1 MATMI
6 DCGPAARE
14 LLSRLT
20 TPTRNRY
27 YFGKLLDAYHLELE
41 QVYGNRKRWLLN
53 RLSLGTGVL
62 CGLEVKA
69 SVDRTQVRV
78 GPGVAIDGWGR
89 EIVVE
94 RDSPGVDARQPT
106 DDCGNDTGPPSRGRG
121 RVTLWICY
129 HECEAEPAPV
139 LVSECERE
147 CENGLI
153 RERYR
158 LRITPGAPRIPDLV
172 TTEQCQAIFSAAPD
186 REARRWKITETL
198 GGLCQEPAESCVPLA
213 VIELEADAKIGRIDP
228 IRARP
233 MLYSN
238 TILLELILCLATR
251 VDECCAPRTINAL
264 RIVSGD
270 GQQGDAGQPLA
281 QPLVV
286 RVDKGAAPV
295 QGEQVTFNVVS
306 GQGRI
311 GSPPNLGSTFQVNT
325 AADGTAQL
333 PQWELGPIIGS
344 QSVTASIAAGAP
356 SQVTFGALARAVQVD
371 LPIINAVWPPP
382 RLVLTRDPATVM
394 FYKLLLKFQSIE
406 LIFNRAMKANQLDK
420 PDPWLRFFGVM
431 GVRNQ
436 FSVVRLPLRHA
447 TAAEA
452 ADRSAALPAFA
463 PGAREFFL
471 FDAATAPP
479 SVTHGVGAAPTG
491 AAPAAGAGGGTSM
504 MMMALAQPTSTLV
517 VVSEQVRF
525 LTLVN
530 ADTVTR
536 DIVDQLVP
544 PHLLDGEFQGS
555 TLQLIPGAPGPTLWD
570 DVWNV
575 PIGGPSPVFGQNLW
589 DAMTTPVA
597 DVLPSGNG
605 AEGGRF
611 DSWFGFQR

>member
-1 MATMI
+1 MATTI

-14 LLSRLT
+14 LLSRLN

-41 QVYGNRKRWLLN
+41 QEYGNRKRWLLN

-62 CGLEVKA
+62 CGLEVTPSA
-69 SVDRTQVRV
+69 DRTQVRV
-78 GPGVAIDGWGR
+78 GPGVAIDDWGR

-106 DDCGNDTGPPSRGRG
+106 DDCGRETGPPARGRG
-121 RVTLWICY
+121 RVSLWICY

-158 LRITPGAPRIPDLV
+158 LRITPGAPRVPGLV
-172 TTEQCQAIFSAAPD
+172 TAEQCQAIFSAAPD
-186 REARRWKITETL
+186 RDARRWKITETL
-198 GGLCQEPAESCVPLA
+198 GGLCREPAESCVPLA
-213 VIELEADAKIGRIDP
+213 IIELDAEAKVARIDP
-228 IRARP
+228 IRVRP

-238 TILLELILCLATR
+238 AILLELILCLATR
-251 VDECCAPRTINAL
+251 VDECCPPRTINSL
-264 RIVSGD
+264 SIVSGD

-286 RVDKGAAPV
+286 RVVRGGAPV
-295 QGEQVTFNVVS
+295 QGEQVTFNVWT
-306 GQGRI
+306 GQGKI
-311 GSPPNLGSTFQVNT
+311 GSPPNLGPTFQANT

-333 PQWELGPIIGS
+333 PQWELGPIVGS

-356 SQVTFGALARAVQVD
+356 SQVTFSALAREVRVD

-382 RLVLTRDPATVM
+382 RIVLTRDPDTVM
-394 FYKLLLKFQSIE
+394 FFDLLVKLQSIE
-406 LIFNRAMKANQLDK
+406 LVFNRQMNPAQLDK
-420 PDPWLRFFGVM
+420 PDPWLRFFAVIGI
-431 GVRNQ
+431 RNQ
-436 FSVVRLPLRHA
+436 YRVLRLPLRHA

-452 ADRSAALPAFA
+452 ATRAGAVPAFA
-463 PGAREFFL
+463 PGVREFFIS
-471 FDAATAPP
+471 DPP
-479 SVTHGVGAAPTG
+479 PPPVTHATVAAPTG
-491 AAPAAGAGGGTSM
+491 AAVG
-504 MMMALAQPTSTLV
+504 LKTLLEATTAMV
-517 VVSEQVRF
+517 GEQGLRF
-525 LTLVN
+525 VILVN

-544 PHLLDGEFQGS
+544 AHLLDGEFQSS
-555 TLQLIPGAPGPTLWD
+555 TLQLGAGTTGPTLWD
-570 DVWNV
+570 DVWNI
-575 PIGGPSPVFGQNLW
+575 PFGGASPMFGQNLW
-589 DAMTTPVA
+589 DAMTTPVT

-611 DSWFGFQR
+611 DSWFGFLRR